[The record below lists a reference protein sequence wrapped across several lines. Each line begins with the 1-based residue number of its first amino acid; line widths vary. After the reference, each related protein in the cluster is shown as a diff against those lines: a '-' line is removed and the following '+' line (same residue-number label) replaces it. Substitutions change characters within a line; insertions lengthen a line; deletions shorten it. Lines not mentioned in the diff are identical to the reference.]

1 MSMMSFHKR
10 SVSPFVFSRVL
21 LRMYDEDN
29 PPFWRLFFAP
39 PLIDSFG
46 FHAAISMATHTPPKQ
61 KRGILH
67 GQRCQMCGCLP
78 TFCIAMSFV
87 SWFGFLSNAGY
98 SYSSFPPFFFVLC
111 AHHFRSLALVIALT
125 ARAAEWLRP
134 CPRWI
139 Y

>member
-1 MSMMSFHKR
+1 MMSFHKR

-39 PLIDSFG
+39 PLIDSFRFSRSYFDG
-46 FHAAISMATHTPPKQ
+46 HTYPPQTK
-61 KRGILH
+61 KGDSSRPTLPDVW
-67 GQRCQMCGCLP
+67 LP
-78 TFCIAMSFV
+78 TNFLYSNVFCVLVWLFV
-87 SWFGFLSNAGY
+87 ERRLFLFF
-98 SYSSFPPFFFVLC
+98 FPPLFFVLC